1 MINPCLPRLFP
12 VGWLMDLMWWGEF
25 PAFEVKPW
33 LYCKV
38 FELNPEKQVTKPI
51 YKT

>member
-12 VGWLMDLMWWGEF
+12 EGWLMDLMWWGEF
-25 PAFEVKPW
+25 PEVKPW